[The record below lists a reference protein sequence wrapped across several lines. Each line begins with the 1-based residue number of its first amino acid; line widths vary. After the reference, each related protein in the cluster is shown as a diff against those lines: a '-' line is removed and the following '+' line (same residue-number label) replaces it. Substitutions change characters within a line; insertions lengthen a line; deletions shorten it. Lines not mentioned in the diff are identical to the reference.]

1 MVISSDGRFLY
12 AASSGSGITG
22 FSIGGSGALTQLE
35 GSGGLAGCV
44 HPTGAD
50 NCDDGKGMSPG
61 SSNLAL
67 SPTGGLLYAA
77 SSGGKSLA
85 VIIRNTQNGLLAM
98 STQPNGCIEDVPAD
112 GCTTVSAELNAGTGI
127 NDIATGPTGQLYV
140 TVTPDLVTPAPN
152 TARVLVFDPQN
163 EGLVRRNS
171 TAGCISQGAATNC
184 GTGRALGTPTGV
196 AVTGDGQDVYV
207 AAGSGGGVLELDR
220 SGDGGITPRADSRG
234 CIFSG
239 ALANCT
245 TLTTLGAPTALAISP
260 DGHYVYATASGRISV
275 LKRDSNSPVC
285 QNVTVDVTHG
295 TVPTLSLPCADE
307 DGDAL
312 TYQIINPPTL
322 GSLGALN
329 SPAGT
334 VVYAAP
340 QGQNGT
346 TTFTFKA
353 NYTSFATF
361 EAIGSIT
368 VNVVGA
374 PVLVPAGIDADKDGF
389 FAGQDCN
396 DANAAIRPGATEIK
410 GNRIDENCDGTAE
423 PFQTLPVGVSH
434 GWDFKKHSV
443 ILTLKSL
450 LITQQSPPGMKVKI
464 FCKGKKCP
472 FKSKNLK
479 LEKAKKGARSVLKS
493 FTAKQRKFRAGQ
505 TVEVWVSAPNFNTKV
520 ARLPLKKGKAPVA
533 QALCVVPGQSKPQ
546 KKCD

>member
-1 MVISSDGRFLY
+1 M
-12 AASSGSGITG
+12 
-22 FSIGGSGALTQLE
+22 
-35 GSGGLAGCV
+35 
-44 HPTGAD
+44 H
-50 NCDDGKGMSPG
+50 
-61 SSNLAL
+61 
-67 SPTGGLLYAA
+67 
-77 SSGGKSLA
+77 
-85 VIIRNTQNGLLAM
+85 
-98 STQPNGCIEDVPAD
+98 
-112 GCTTVSAELNAGTGI
+112 TVSAELNAGTGI
-127 NDIATGPTGQLYV
+127 NDIVTGPTGQLYV

-220 SGDGGITPRADSRG
+220 AGDGGITPRADGRG
-234 CIFSG
+234 CIFSS

-245 TLTTLGAPTALAISP
+245 TLTTLGAPTGLAISP

-329 SPAGT
+329 SAAGT
-334 VVYAAP
+334 IVYAAP

-353 NYTSFATF
+353 TYTSFATF

-374 PVLVPAGIDADKDGF
+374 PVP
-389 FAGQDCN
+389 
-396 DANAAIRPGATEIK
+396 
-410 GNRIDENCDGTAE
+410 
-423 PFQTLPVGVSH
+423 
-434 GWDFKKHSV
+434 
-443 ILTLKSL
+443 
-450 LITQQSPPGMKVKI
+450 
-464 FCKGKKCP
+464 
-472 FKSKNLK
+472 
-479 LEKAKKGARSVLKS
+479 
-493 FTAKQRKFRAGQ
+493 RAGRDRQ
-505 TVEVWVSAPNFNTKV
+505 RQGRVLRRSGLQRRQRGDPARRDGDQGQPDRRELRRDGRAVPDARRRCLAWVGLQE
-520 ARLPLKKGKAPVA
+520 ARR
-533 QALCVVPGQSKPQ
+533 
-546 KKCD
+546 